1 MSAQGDCHSGPSRT
15 VRIASVGAS
24 HATSSTAAGTL
35 AASSPTA
42 GSLSTAPGTLAT
54 ASRTAGSLATATLAT
69 VPRPASVLLV
79 GNPNVGK
86 STLFNALTR
95 ARQRVVNAP
104 GTTVDLAQGMWSTG
118 SDDITLV
125 DLPGTYSLIARS
137 PDEQVAADAVHDAS
151 HDLAVVVLD
160 ATALSRSL
168 YLLGQVARAGRPVV
182 TALTMLDLA
191 QARGVAPDAGA
202 LSRALGV
209 PVIEA
214 NGRTGKGLQ
223 ELASAVTEALENPSH
238 IKGVAPHVAAADLDG
253 ADLPDNLT
261 EAQQLFD
268 WVETI
273 TDAAATSA
281 EPRTTVSDRLDRVLL
296 NPWVGP
302 AAFLAVV
309 WGVFQLTTVVA
320 SPLMD
325 GVTRAFRGP
334 VAGWV
339 ASALGA
345 VNAPSWFESFIVGG
359 VLAGVGTVLSFV
371 PLMAIMFASVSALES
386 TGYLAR
392 VAVVADKAMRAL
404 GLDGRAMLPLIVGFG
419 CNVPALSATAV
430 LPHAR
435 QRLLTGLL
443 VPLTSCTA
451 RLAVYL
457 LLAHTF
463 FPGSAG
469 TVVFGMY
476 VASVALVI
484 GGGLIARHTVMR
496 DLKPEPLIIAL
507 PDYQLP
513 HLRTLAIS
521 VWTRIASFTRK
532 AGAVIVVAVIVLWA
546 LQAIPVRG
554 GHDVANVPV
563 ADSVYGTIAK
573 GVAPA
578 LAPMGLN
585 DWRIAA
591 SLVAGVAA
599 KEVVIGALAQSYAL
613 DGATKGAKD
622 ASLGDQLRA
631 TVERTSGGAAGAAA
645 LALMV
650 FVLAYLPGLATLAEQ
665 RRLYGLR
672 WTAAAAGAQLA
683 GAYGLAIL
691 VFQVGRLL

>member
-1 MSAQGDCHSGPSRT
+1 MSAQGDCHSGPHRASR
-15 VRIASVGAS
+15 
-24 HATSSTAAGTL
+24 ATSANAFVTTFPTAA
-35 AASSPTA
+35 
-42 GSLSTAPGTLAT
+42 
-54 ASRTAGSLATATLAT
+54 LAT
-69 VPRPASVLLV
+69 VPRAASVLLV

-104 GTTVDLAQGMWSTG
+104 GTTVDLAQGVWSTG
-118 SDDITLV
+118 SADLTLV

-137 PDEQVAADAVHDAS
+137 PDEQVAADAVHGAS

-182 TALTMLDLA
+182 AALTMLDLA
-191 QARGVAPDAGA
+191 QARGVAPDAAA

-214 NGRTGKGLQ
+214 NGRSGKGLQ

-238 IKGVAPHVAAADLDG
+238 IKGVAPRVAAD
-253 ADLPDNLT
+253 DLPDNLTDNLT

-273 TDAAATSA
+273 TDAATTSA
-281 EPRTTVSDRLDRVLL
+281 EPRTTVSDRLDTVLL

-325 GVTRAFRGP
+325 GVTRTFRGP

-345 VNAPSWFESFIVGG
+345 ANAPSWFESFIVGG

-371 PLMAIMFASVSALES
+371 PLMAIMFAAVSALES

-484 GGGLIARHTVMR
+484 AGGLIARHTVMR

-513 HLRTLAIS
+513 HLRTLAIG

-532 AGAVIVVAVIVLWA
+532 AGTVIVVAVIVLWA

-554 GHDVANVPV
+554 GQDVANVPV
-563 ADSVYGTIAK
+563 ADSVYGAVAQ

-613 DGATKGAKD
+613 DDAKD

-650 FVLAYLPGLATLAEQ
+650 FVLAYLPCLATLAEQ
-665 RRLYGLR
+665 RRLFGLR

>member
-1 MSAQGDCHSGPSRT
+1 MSTQGDCHSGPTRA
-15 VRIASVGAS
+15 VRIA
-24 HATSSTAAGTL
+24 TAAVD
-35 AASSPTA
+35 
-42 GSLSTAPGTLAT
+42 
-54 ASRTAGSLATATLAT
+54 TAT
-69 VPRPASVLLV
+69 RQASVLLV

-104 GTTVDLAQGMWSTG
+104 GTTVDLAQGVWSTD
-118 SDDITLV
+118 SDDLTLV

-137 PDEQVAADAVHDAS
+137 PDEQVAADAVHDSS

-191 QARGVAPDAGA
+191 QARGVAPDTVA

-214 NGRTGKGLQ
+214 NGRTGKGLL

-238 IKGVAPHVAAADLDG
+238 IKGVAPRVAAADLDGAVLDG

-261 EAQQLFD
+261 DAQQLFD

-281 EPRTTVSDRLDRVLL
+281 EPRTTLSDRLDTVLL

-325 GVTRAFRGP
+325 GVTRAFSGP

-435 QRLLTGLL
+435 QRLLTGVL

-457 LLAHTF
+457 MLAHTF

-484 GGGLIARHTVMR
+484 GWGLIARHTVMR

-513 HLRTLAIS
+513 HLRTLAIG

-532 AGAVIVVAVIVLWA
+532 AGTVIVVAVMVLWA

-554 GHDVANVPV
+554 GHDIADVPI
-563 ADSVYGTIAK
+563 ADSVYGAFAQ
-573 GVAPA
+573 GAAPA
-578 LAPMGLN
+578 LAPMGLD

-599 KEVVIGALAQSYAL
+599 KEVTIASLAQAYAL
-613 DGATKGAKD
+613 DNTQEET
-622 ASLGDQLRA
+622 LGQQLRA

-650 FVLAYLPGLATLAEQ
+650 FVLAYLPCLATLAEQ
-665 RRLYGLR
+665 RRLFGLR
-672 WTAAAAGAQLA
+672 WTAAAAGAQFA

>member
-1 MSAQGDCHSGPSRT
+1 
-15 VRIASVGAS
+15 
-24 HATSSTAAGTL
+24 
-35 AASSPTA
+35 
-42 GSLSTAPGTLAT
+42 
-54 ASRTAGSLATATLAT
+54 
-69 VPRPASVLLV
+69 
-79 GNPNVGK
+79 
-86 STLFNALTR
+86 
-95 ARQRVVNAP
+95 
-104 GTTVDLAQGMWSTG
+104 
-118 SDDITLV
+118 
-125 DLPGTYSLIARS
+125 
-137 PDEQVAADAVHDAS
+137 
-151 HDLAVVVLD
+151 
-160 ATALSRSL
+160 
-168 YLLGQVARAGRPVV
+168 
-182 TALTMLDLA
+182 
-191 QARGVAPDAGA
+191 
-202 LSRALGV
+202 
-209 PVIEA
+209 
-214 NGRTGKGLQ
+214 
-223 ELASAVTEALENPSH
+223 
-238 IKGVAPHVAAADLDG
+238 
-253 ADLPDNLT
+253 
-261 EAQQLFD
+261 
-268 WVETI
+268 
-273 TDAAATSA
+273 
-281 EPRTTVSDRLDRVLL
+281 
-296 NPWVGP
+296 
-302 AAFLAVV
+302 
-309 WGVFQLTTVVA
+309 GVFQLTTVVA
-320 SPLMD
+320 APLMD
-325 GVTRAFRGP
+325 AVTRTVDGP

-339 ASALGA
+339 SSALGA
-345 VNAPSWFESFIVGG
+345 MGAPSWLESFAVGG
-359 VLAGVGTVLSFV
+359 LLAGVGTVLSFV
-371 PLMAIMFASVSALES
+371 PLMAIMFASVSALEA

-484 GGGLIARHTVMR
+484 GGGLLARHTVMR

-513 HLRTLAIS
+513 HVRTLAIG

-532 AGAVIVVAVIVLWA
+532 AGSVIVVAVMVLWA

-554 GHDVANVPV
+554 GHDLADVPV
-563 ADSVYGTIAK
+563 ADSVYGTIAQ
-573 GVAPA
+573 GAAPA

-591 SLVAGVAA
+591 SLVAGIAA
-599 KEVVIGALAQSYAL
+599 KEVVIGALAQSYSL
-613 DGATKGAKD
+613 DDTND
-622 ASLGDQLRA
+622 ESLGQQLRA

-650 FVLAYLPGLATLAEQ
+650 FVLAYLPCLATLAEQ

-672 WTAAAAGAQLA
+672 WTAAAAGAQFA
-683 GAYGLAIL
+683 GAYGLAVI

>member
-1 MSAQGDCHSGPSRT
+1 MSAPGACHGGGARAVVATTSPVGT
-15 VRIASVGAS
+15 AS
-24 HATSSTAAGTL
+24 
-35 AASSPTA
+35 
-42 GSLSTAPGTLAT
+42 LAT
-54 ASRTAGSLATATLAT
+54 ASR
-69 VPRPASVLLV
+69 VPSILLV

-104 GTTVDLAQGMWSTG
+104 GTTVELACGVWCPEC
-118 SDDITLV
+118 DDVTLV

-137 PDEQVAADAVHDAS
+137 PDEQVAADAVHDPS

-182 TALTMLDLA
+182 AALTMIDLA
-191 QARGVAPDAGA
+191 EARGLAPNAAA
-202 LSRALGV
+202 LSTALGV

-223 ELASAVTEALENPSH
+223 ELASAVTEALKNPCH
-238 IKGVAPHVAAADLDG
+238 VKGVARHDTAGVARHSTAGVGPHDDAD
-253 ADLPDNLT
+253 DLPGNLT

-273 TDAAATSA
+273 TDAAASSA
-281 EPRTTVSDRLDRVLL
+281 DPRATLTDHLDRVLL

-325 GVTRAFRGP
+325 AVTRTVQGP

-339 ASALGA
+339 SAALVA
-345 VNAPSWFESFIVGG
+345 VGAPSWFSSFVVGG

-392 VAVVADKAMRAL
+392 VAVVADRAMRAL

-463 FPGSAG
+463 FPHSAG

-484 GGGLIARHTVMR
+484 GGGLLARHTVMR

-513 HLRTLAIS
+513 HLRTLAIG

-532 AGAVIVVAVIVLWA
+532 AGSVIVVAVMVLWA

-554 GHDVANVPV
+554 GHDVADVPV
-563 ADSVYGTIAK
+563 ADSVYGAVAQS
-573 GVAPA
+573 VAPG
-578 LAPMGLN
+578 LAPMGLD

-591 SLVAGVAA
+591 SLVAGIAA

-613 DGATKGAKD
+613 EDAKGDAKS
-622 ASLGDQLRA
+622 ASLGKQLRA
-631 TVERTSGGAAGAAA
+631 TVERTSDGAAGAAA

-650 FVLAYLPGLATLAEQ
+650 FVLAYLPCLATLAEQ

-672 WTAAAAGAQLA
+672 WTVAAGSAQFA
-683 GAYGLAIL
+683 GAYGLAVL

>member
-1 MSAQGDCHSGPSRT
+1 MSAQGDCHSGPTRA
-15 VRIASVGAS
+15 VRIASAGAS
-24 HATSSTAAGTL
+24 LRTASLATASLAAGTL
-35 AASSPTA
+35 ATA
-42 GSLSTAPGTLAT
+42 T
-54 ASRTAGSLATATLAT
+54 LATATLAT

-104 GTTVDLAQGMWSTG
+104 GTTVDLAQGVWSTE

-214 NGRTGKGLQ
+214 NGRTGKGLR

-238 IKGVAPHVAAADLDG
+238 IKGVAPHVAAADLDR

-281 EPRTTVSDRLDRVLL
+281 EPRTTVSDRLDRVFL

-339 ASALGA
+339 TSALGA

-371 PLMAIMFASVSALES
+371 PLMAIMFAAVSALES

-573 GVAPA
+573 GAAPA

-591 SLVAGVAA
+591 SLVAGIAA

-613 DGATKGAKD
+613 DDAKD

-650 FVLAYLPGLATLAEQ
+650 FVLAYLPCLATLAEQ

>member
-1 MSAQGDCHSGPSRT
+1 MSAQGDCHSGPTRT
-15 VRIASVGAS
+15 VRIASAGAS
-24 HATSSTAAGTL
+24 LT
-35 AASSPTA
+35 
-42 GSLSTAPGTLAT
+42 T
-54 ASRTAGSLATATLAT
+54 ASTTAGSLATATLAT
-69 VPRPASVLLV
+69 VPRAASVLLV

-104 GTTVDLAQGMWSTG
+104 GTTVDLAQGMWSTE

-223 ELASAVTEALENPSH
+223 ELASAVTGALENPSH
-238 IKGVAPHVAAADLDG
+238 IKGVALHVAAADLDG
-253 ADLPDNLT
+253 ADLKTADLPDNLT

-281 EPRTTVSDRLDRVLL
+281 DPRTTVSDRLDRVLL

-339 ASALGA
+339 TSALGA

-371 PLMAIMFASVSALES
+371 PLMAIMFAAVSALES

-513 HLRTLAIS
+513 HLRTLAMS

-591 SLVAGVAA
+591 SLVAGIAA

-613 DGATKGAKD
+613 DDAKDDAKD

-645 LALMV
+645 LALMI
-650 FVLAYLPGLATLAEQ
+650 FVLAYLPCLATLAEQ

>member
-1 MSAQGDCHSGPSRT
+1 MSPQGDCHGSGAPS
-15 VRIASVGAS
+15 A
-24 HATSSTAAGTL
+24 ATAL
-35 AASSPTA
+35 A
-42 GSLSTAPGTLAT
+42 LAT
-54 ASRTAGSLATATLAT
+54 DTRT
-69 VPRPASVLLV
+69 PSVLLV

-95 ARQRVVNAP
+95 ARQHVVNAP
-104 GTTVDLAQGMWSTG
+104 GTTVELAQGVWCTDC
-118 SDDITLV
+118 SDLTLV

-137 PDEQVAADAVHDAS
+137 PDEQVAADAVSDPS

-182 TALTMLDLA
+182 AALTMVDLA
-191 QARGVAPDAGA
+191 TARGLAPDAEA
-202 LSRALGV
+202 LAAALGV

-214 NGRTGKGLQ
+214 NGRSGLGLKQ
-223 ELASAVTEALENPSH
+223 LASAVSDALESPAYVR
-238 IKGVAPHVAAADLDG
+238 GVTPMPESEVIRDR
-253 ADLPDNLT
+253 LT
-261 EAQQLFD
+261 EAQELFD
-268 WVETI
+268 WVETVA
-273 TDAAATSA
+273 DAAVPATA
-281 EPRTTVSDRLDRVLL
+281 VRATLTDRLDRVLL

-325 GVTRAFRGP
+325 GVSGFFQGP

-339 ASALGA
+339 ASALG
-345 VNAPSWFESFIVGG
+345 VVGAPSWLESFIVGG
-359 VLAGVGTVLSFV
+359 VLAGVGTVFSFV

-430 LPHAR
+430 LPHSR

-443 VPLTSCTA
+443 IPLTSCTA

-457 LLAHTF
+457 MLAHTF

-476 VASVALVI
+476 VTSVALVI
-484 GGGLIARHTVMR
+484 GWGVIARHTVMR

-507 PDYQLP
+507 PDYQFP
-513 HLRTLAIS
+513 HVRTLAIS
-521 VWTRIASFTRK
+521 VWSRISSFTRK
-532 AGAVIVVAVIVLWA
+532 AGSVIVVAVIVLWA
-546 LQAIPVRG
+546 LQAIPIRG
-554 GHDVANVPV
+554 GHDIADVPI
-563 ADSVYGTIAK
+563 ADSVYGAVSQ

-585 DWRIAA
+585 DWRVAA
-591 SLVAGVAA
+591 SLVAGIAA
-599 KEVVIGALAQSYAL
+599 KEVTIASLAQAYAL
-613 DGATKGAKD
+613 DNPEEAT
-622 ASLGDQLRA
+622 LGTQLRA
-631 TVERTSGGAAGAAA
+631 TVERTSGGAANAAA

-650 FVLAYLPGLATLAEQ
+650 FVLAYLPCLATLAEQ
-665 RRLYGLR
+665 RRLYGWR
-672 WTAAAAGAQLA
+672 WTAAAAGAQFA
-683 GAYGLAIL
+683 GAYGLAVL

>member
-1 MSAQGDCHSGPSRT
+1 MSAQGDCHSGPTR
-15 VRIASVGAS
+15 GAR
-24 HATSSTAAGTL
+24 ATAAAGTL
-35 AASSPTA
+35 T
-42 GSLSTAPGTLAT
+42 
-54 ASRTAGSLATATLAT
+54 TATLAT
-69 VPRPASVLLV
+69 VPRTASVLLV

-104 GTTVDLAQGMWSTG
+104 GTTVDLTQGVWSTER
-118 SDDITLV
+118 DDLTLV

-137 PDEQVAADAVHDAS
+137 PDEQVAADAVRDTS

-182 TALTMLDLA
+182 TALTMFDLA
-191 QARGVAPDAGA
+191 QAREVAPDAGA
-202 LSRALGV
+202 LSQALGV
-209 PVIEA
+209 PVIEV

-238 IKGVAPHVAAADLDG
+238 IKGVAPHVAAD
-253 ADLPDNLT
+253 DLPDNLT

-281 EPRTTVSDRLDRVLL
+281 DPRTTVSDRLDRVLL

-320 SPLMD
+320 SPLID
-325 GVTRAFRGP
+325 AVARTFSGP

-339 ASALGA
+339 TSALGA
-345 VNAPSWFESFIVGG
+345 VNSPSWFESFIVGG

-371 PLMAIMFASVSALES
+371 PLMAIMFAAVSALES

-513 HLRTLAIS
+513 HLKTLGMG
-521 VWTRIASFTRK
+521 VWTRIASFIRK
-532 AGAVIVVAVIVLWA
+532 AGSVIVVAVMVLWA

-554 GHDVANVPV
+554 GHEIASVPV
-563 ADSVYGTIAK
+563 NDSVYGAVAQ

-585 DWRIAA
+585 DWRISA
-591 SLVAGVAA
+591 SLVAGIAA
-599 KEVVIGALAQSYAL
+599 KEVTIASLAQSYAL
-613 DGATKGAKD
+613 DSAKD
-622 ASLGDQLRA
+622 ASLGQQLRA

-650 FVLAYLPGLATLAEQ
+650 FVLAYLPCMATLAEQ

-672 WTAAAAGAQLA
+672 WTAAAASAQLVS
-683 GAYGLAIL
+683 AYGLAIL

>member
-1 MSAQGDCHSGPSRT
+1 MSSPDCHSTGLAGPKRT
-15 VRIASVGAS
+15 RQ
-24 HATSSTAAGTL
+24 STKAGV
-35 AASSPTA
+35 A
-42 GSLSTAPGTLAT
+42 TAP
-54 ASRTAGSLATATLAT
+54 RTPSI
-69 VPRPASVLLV
+69 LLV

-95 ARQRVVNAP
+95 ARQHVVNAP
-104 GTTVDLAQGMWSTG
+104 GTTVDLAEGTWSTDAG
-118 SDDITLV
+118 ELTLV

-137 PDEQVAADAVHDAS
+137 PDEQVAADAVADPI

-168 YLLGQVARAGRPVV
+168 YLLGQVARAGKPVV
-182 TALTMLDLA
+182 AVVTMLDLA
-191 QARGVAPDAGA
+191 EARGLAPDVAA
-202 LSRALGV
+202 LESALGV
-209 PVIEA
+209 PVVAA
-214 NGRTGKGLQ
+214 NGRSGLG
-223 ELASAVTEALENPSH
+223 LVGLADAVSFALDSPSYVCGVAAHASAHAIRDSLS
-238 IKGVAPHVAAADLDG
+238 
-253 ADLPDNLT
+253 
-261 EAQQLFD
+261 EAQDLFD

-273 TDAAATSA
+273 TDATSHNAA
-281 EPRTTVSDRLDRVLL
+281 PRANITDHLDRVLL
-296 NPWVGP
+296 NPVAGP
-302 AAFLAVV
+302 LVFLAVV

-320 SPLMD
+320 APLMD
-325 GVTRAFRGP
+325 AVTRAVSGP

-339 ASALGA
+339 TSALGTLG
-345 VNAPSWFESFIVGG
+345 APAWLESFATGG

-371 PLMAIMFASVSALES
+371 PLMAIMFACVSALES

-392 VAVVADKAMRAL
+392 VAVVADKAMRKL

-443 VPLTSCTA
+443 IPLTSCTA

-476 VASVALVI
+476 VSSVALVI
-484 GGGLIARHTVMR
+484 GWGLIARRTVMR

-513 HLRTLAIS
+513 HLRTLAVS
-521 VWTRIASFTRK
+521 VWTRVGSFTRK
-532 AGAVIVVAVIVLWA
+532 AGAVIVAAVIVLWA

-554 GHDVANVPV
+554 GHDLADVPV
-563 ADSVYGTIAK
+563 ADSVYGA
-573 GVAPA
+573 VARAAAPT
-578 LAPMGLN
+578 LAPMGLD

-591 SLVAGVAA
+591 ALVAGVAA
-599 KEVVIGALAQSYAL
+599 KEVVIGALAQSYAV
-613 DGATKGAKD
+613 DDATGANDAGAN
-622 ASLGDQLRA
+622 ASSETLGEQLRA

-645 LALMV
+645 VALMV
-650 FVLAYLPGLATLAEQ
+650 FVLAYLPCLATLAEQ

-672 WTAAAAGAQLA
+672 WTAAAAGAQFA
-683 GAYGLAIL
+683 GAYGLAVL